1 MALALTPLQTVM
13 KDEGRLMKTQFVKR
27 AAIISAIISATIGS
41 GAANSVHGETYFR
54 GDLKH
59 RPRMSFDGRD
69 SQHLQR
75 VASRVNAQA
84 EPWASS
90 YKALVNL
97 AKNGQT
103 KDHRSSG
110 WKSKSDPYA
119 VLYGEQTKNAQVA
132 KAKAF
137 LAWFYL
143 STQSNPSWHPLPTTQ
158 GSVDKWIRQQIND
171 SVNILEQMYDRWPCY
186 KGFKVINRGIVAADA
201 LTLSSEAYDFLAA
214 LPRAYQPSQSRMNK
228 AADRIANLAS
238 DFRFW
243 SFSIAG
249 KTNHDIRVASGLGAA
264 AISLNRYNKY
274 RWYKPGTWY
283 KRPGGWMKCSL
294 KHLDPR
300 RRRSDLSYQLSAG
313 AYNEGS
319 SYYHYAADLYLPFLF
334 AHNRFLSG
342 RGGLFTHPKVIQGS
356 RWLAEISL
364 PDGRR
369 PAIDN
374 SPFIK
379 DSTPGYW
386 LSRANGARADAATR
400 RLMLWDWK
408 NAKYPGASGR
418 RAVNLMASFDPSA
431 SELQSAT
438 SPGINPSLVQ
448 PKRGQAIFRSGW
460 TSDDATLIVNGE
472 HGDARG
478 RGHAH
483 ESVDNGQY
491 IFYAFGDLITIAP
504 GYAGFSQ
511 VDKTNK
517 AEHHSVILVNG
528 KGPKTPKKPLL
539 GDHRARGEDAFL
551 KTGART
557 QMGPKLSMVEV
568 TTRYEKTDIRRVIGL
583 VGQRYVFVEDHCRNR
598 RSKTYSSQ
606 VHVNAGQ
613 AKSRPLN
620 IQGLQVQ
627 FETNRKR
634 VPVTVLGQA
643 TESLSVSKR
652 GSFDAFGEN
661 PRGHDAIDYK
671 ARGKTVTFLTV
682 IAVNPPGASHP
693 QVEALSTN
701 SGRAKA
707 IKVSHNGRVDVILSN
722 PDGRSITIAQSGNL
736 PAITTQHSFL
746 VLSYQNNQRE
756 VLAKVGAGSIR

>member
-1 MALALTPLQTVM
+1 MN
-13 KDEGRLMKTQFVKR
+13 TQFLRR
-27 AAIISAIISATIGS
+27 AAIISAIISATIVS
-41 GAANSVHGETYFR
+41 GANNLAQGETYFR

-69 SQHLQR
+69 TQHIQR
-75 VASRVNAQA
+75 VATRVNAQQQ
-84 EPWASS
+84 PWANA

-103 KDHRSSG
+103 KNHRNSG
-110 WKSKSDPYA
+110 WKSKNDSYA
-119 VLYGEQTKNAQVA
+119 ILYSEQTKNGQIA

-137 LAWFYL
+137 VAWYYL
-143 STQSNPSWHPLPTTQ
+143 TTQSNPSWHPLPTGSQ
-158 GSVDKWIRQQIND
+158 GSTDAWIRQQINE
-171 SVNILEQMYDRWPCY
+171 SVQILEQMYDRWPCY

-201 LTLSSEAYDFLAA
+201 LTLNSEAYDFLAA
-214 LPRAYQPSQSRMNK
+214 LPSAWRPSQSRMNN
-228 AADRIANLAS
+228 AADRIATMAA

-264 AISLNRYNKY
+264 AVSLNRYNKY

-283 KRPGGWMKCSL
+283 KRPSGWMKCSL

-300 RRRSDLSYQLSAG
+300 RSKSDLSYQLSAG

-342 RGGLFTHPKVIQGS
+342 QGGLLNHSKVIQGS
-356 RWLAEISL
+356 RWLAELSM

-386 LSRANGARADAATR
+386 LSRANGATTNASTR

-408 NAKYPGASGR
+408 NASYPGATGR
-418 RAVNLMASFDPSA
+418 RAVNLMASFDPTNT
-431 SELQSAT
+431 ERQST
-438 SPGINPSLVQ
+438 QSPGINLGSVK
-448 PKRGQAIFRSGW
+448 PKRGQAVFRSGW
-460 TSDDATLIVNGE
+460 TSDDSYLIVNGE
-472 HGDARG
+472 HGDARK

-483 ESVDNGQY
+483 ESVDNGQFT
-491 IFYAFGDLITIAP
+491 FYAFGDLITVAP

-517 AEHHSVILVNG
+517 AEHHSIVLVDG
-528 KGPKTPKKPLL
+528 KGPKTPKKPLI

-551 KTGART
+551 KTGSRT
-557 QMGPKLSMVEV
+557 QLNSSLSMVEV
-568 TTRYEKTDIRRVIGL
+568 TTRYEKTDIRRTIGL
-583 VGQRYVFVEDHCRNR
+583 VGQRYIFIEDYCQNR
-598 RSKTYSSQ
+598 RKKTYSSQ
-606 VHVNAGQ
+606 IHVNAGT
-613 AKSRPLN
+613 AKNRPLT
-620 IQGLQVQ
+620 IQGQRVQ
-627 FETNRKR
+627 FETNKKR
-634 VPVTVLGQA
+634 VPVTVLSQA

-652 GSFDAFGEN
+652 ATFDAFGEN

-671 ARGKTVTFLTV
+671 ARGKNVTFLTV
-682 IAVNPPGASHP
+682 VAINPPGTAAP
-693 QVEALSTN
+693 
-701 SGRAKA
+701 
-707 IKVSHNGRVDVILSN
+707 
-722 PDGRSITIAQSGNL
+722 
-736 PAITTQHSFL
+736 
-746 VLSYQNNQRE
+746 
-756 VLAKVGAGSIR
+756 